1 MSTNTNENYVNQN
14 EFNTYKE
21 ETVANF
27 SKIFTTLESN
37 KEELSSINKE
47 VAGLKVE
54 TAVIKTRMDSAL
66 DGIQRVND
74 NMDNQFELMKEI
86 VTARE
91 ETGLLKIED
100 KLVKTMK
107 DEFNKRNV
115 ETPKEDFKKQRDET
129 DKSRLNVRLTTI
141 AGFFSVASAG
151 LVALIQ
157 IIPTLISSLNNH

>member
-1 MSTNTNENYVNQN
+1 MSADNKETYVNQN

-21 ETVANF
+21 ETASNF
-27 SKIFTTLESN
+27 SKIFTTLEAN

-47 VAGLKVE
+47 VSELKIE

-74 NMDNQFELMKEI
+74 NMDNQFELMKES
-86 VTARE
+86 VKARE
-91 ETGLLKIED
+91 EVSLLRIED
-100 KLVKTMK
+100 KLVETMK
-107 DEFNKRNV
+107 KEFNKRKAS
-115 ETPKEDFKKQRDET
+115 TMKKELNKQKDDT
-129 DKSRLNVRLTTI
+129 DKNKMNIRLTTI

-157 IIPTLISSLNNH
+157 IIPALISSLK

>member
-1 MSTNTNENYVNQN
+1 MSADNKETYVNQN

-21 ETVANF
+21 ETASNF
-27 SKIFTTLESN
+27 SKIFTTLEAN

-47 VAGLKVE
+47 VSELKIE

-74 NMDNQFELMKEI
+74 NMDNQFELMKES
-86 VTARE
+86 VKARE
-91 ETGLLKIED
+91 EVSLLRIED
-100 KLVKTMK
+100 KLVETMK
-107 DEFNKRNV
+107 KEFNKRKV
-115 ETPKEDFKKQRDET
+115 STKKKEVNKQDET
-129 DKSRLNVRLTTI
+129 DKNKMNIRLTTI

-157 IIPTLISSLNNH
+157 IIPALISSLK

>member
-1 MSTNTNENYVNQN
+1 MSADNKETYVNQN

-21 ETVANF
+21 ETASNF
-27 SKIFTTLESN
+27 SKIFTTLEAN

-47 VAGLKVE
+47 VSELKIE

-74 NMDNQFELMKEI
+74 NMDNQFELMKES
-86 VTARE
+86 VKARE
-91 ETGLLKIED
+91 EVSLLRIED
-100 KLVKTMK
+100 KLVETMK
-107 DEFNKRNV
+107 KEVNKQ
-115 ETPKEDFKKQRDET
+115 KDET
-129 DKSRLNVRLTTI
+129 DKNKMNIRLTTI

-157 IIPTLISSLNNH
+157 IIPALISSLK